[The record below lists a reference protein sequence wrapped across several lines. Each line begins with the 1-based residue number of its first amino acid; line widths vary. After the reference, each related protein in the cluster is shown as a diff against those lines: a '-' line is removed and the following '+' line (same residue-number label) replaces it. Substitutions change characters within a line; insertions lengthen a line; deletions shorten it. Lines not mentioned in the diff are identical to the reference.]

1 MNFNHFNIGGYLE
14 STEYDTLNYDKLK
27 KQLSFNFAENK
38 AINDLNIKPDAF
50 IPVLFSLKF
59 GGDWSFKTSE
69 LEAMAVKEKITRYNE
84 NSGEGYTLE
93 RVTLFVNPCLIS
105 NEGKV
110 LRLEKCGAKNERELV
125 ERPFRVKLDAED
137 IVQAELNPKI
147 MEINLKR
154 IKGPLN
160 FSGSAAYGVSHEI
173 EHLTGCERTGKFLW
187 EFKYRVQG

>member
-1 MNFNHFNIGGYLE
+1 ME
-14 STEYDTLNYDKLK
+14 SQDYDKLSFDKLK

-38 AINDLNIKPDAF
+38 AINDLRIKPDAF

-84 NSGEGYTLE
+84 NEGEGYTLE
-93 RVTLFVNPCLIS
+93 RVTLFVHPSLIS
-105 NEGKV
+105 TEGKV
-110 LRLEKCGAKNERELV
+110 LRLEKCGSKNERELV

-137 IVQAELNPKI
+137 IIKAELNPKI
-147 MEINLKR
+147 MEISLER

-160 FSGSAAYGVSHEI
+160 FEGSAAYGVSHEI
-173 EHLTGCERTGKFLW
+173 EHLAGCEHTGKFLW
-187 EFKYRVQG
+187 EFKYKVES

>member
-1 MNFNHFNIGGYLE
+1 MVKFVE
-14 STEYDTLNYDKLK
+14 SPEYDTLNYTKLK

-38 AINDLNIKPDAF
+38 AINDLKIKPDAF

-59 GGDWSFKTSE
+59 GGDWSFKTRY
-69 LEAMAVKEKITRYNE
+69 LAAMAVKEKVTHYNNE
-84 NSGEGYTLE
+84 EGEGYTLE

-105 NEGKV
+105 TEGKV

-137 IVQAELNPKI
+137 IIQAELNPKI

-154 IKGPLN
+154 TQGPLS
-160 FSGSAAYGVSHEI
+160 FEGPAAYGVSHEI
-173 EHLTGCERTGKFLW
+173 EHLAGCEHTGKFLW
-187 EFKYRVQG
+187 EFKYKVHG

>member
-84 NSGEGYTLE
+84 NSGERYTLE

>member
-1 MNFNHFNIGGYLE
+1 ME

-84 NSGEGYTLE
+84 NTGEGYTLE

-105 NEGKV
+105 NEGKI

-125 ERPFRVKLDAED
+125 ERPFRVKLDAEE

-147 MEINLKR
+147 MEISLKR
-154 IKGPLN
+154 IKGPLS

-173 EHLTGCERTGKFLW
+173 EHLAGCERTGKFLW

>member
-1 MNFNHFNIGGYLE
+1 ME

-38 AINDLNIKPDAF
+38 AINDLNIKLDAF

-84 NSGEGYTLE
+84 NTGEGYTLE

-105 NEGKV
+105 NEGKI

-125 ERPFRVKLDAED
+125 ERPFRVKLDAEE

-147 MEINLKR
+147 MEISLKR
-154 IKGPLN
+154 IKGPLS

-173 EHLTGCERTGKFLW
+173 EHLAGCERTGKFLW